1 MNVAVAIYQ
10 RKRDG
15 AFTWTTLGLGPFTK
29 TRRGTNVAKLKEQI
43 IDDLRRAVETC
54 APRDLPFFDLK
65 KGSRLHRIRLEVS
78 VSSEGRKRKV
88 TGPVPVVVEPRASGD
103 GRTIQIA
110 YHPDRPTEWFVL
122 DPVFGEE
129 EQVNVFFQHAWAE
142 LDADDVEELLT
153 DGKDLIR
160 AVAFSARPKTLLD
173 DVAAKKKGIW
183 DDLESDPAQKEKR
196 RKGTRVLSSIGVDRT
211 ARRTGDG
218 EGLGLPRSPYREQL
232 PMLLGPGAKGGR
244 RSTIV
249 VGPPASGKT
258 TVIERFIDDLLV
270 AEDYPSHR
278 NHDKVTHV
286 WEVTGKRIIA
296 GMSFVGEWEQRVTDL
311 VEDVRHRPII
321 LYVPDLCAFGRI
333 GQARDSTRALAD
345 VLRTPVARGE
355 VVILGE
361 ATEEQLARL
370 EQDSPTFAALF
381 ARVHVRESGA
391 EETFRM
397 LLGAARAIEAER
409 NFTFEPFALR
419 TLQELGGSLVAHRAM
434 PGKILELFARIVSR
448 TDPGE
453 PGQPPK
459 TMDADAIVASLAQLT
474 GLPPGLLDRSKPLE
488 RHEVE
493 EDLAARVMGQPTPVR
508 IAADL
513 VLKIRAGLGD
523 PRRPYGVH
531 LFTGPTGTGK
541 TELAKALAFTLY
553 GSEERLLR
561 FDMGEYG
568 AHDSA
573 SRLVGDAWQPDGLLT
588 RAIRE
593 QPFCVVLFD
602 EIEKAHPSVL
612 NLFLQ
617 LFEDGRLT
625 DAAGN
630 LATFHHAVIVMTSN
644 LGARAQAAVGFDSA
658 DQEQRLREGIAADV
672 AKAVREFFPPEL
684 FNRIDRVL
692 SFSPLTHDVA
702 IAVAEKELG
711 KLLSRRGLASR
722 HIFVRTNRAVV
733 EEIARVAF
741 QQSDGARSLKR
752 FLEDR
757 VGTLLGEE
765 IAAAPSAALRVMHL
779 FAGPREKA
787 GFRIEQ
793 EALVEAKPVIIRS
806 ALEPLLD
813 LPTEE
818 LAPHVQSALPVLD
831 AIEPELASISE
842 TIRARLAALHLEGV
856 FHLDALRSR
865 VRALHDRLEGL
876 LVTSRDMEREAI
888 ERRQAS
894 HDVFETGKKHDRRIR
909 RFRLFVEAPMDE
921 RAATRREL
929 LALLAEVHFLRRAL
943 RRGQDVTRHAA
954 LVELV
959 PLSPRS
965 AYLVP
970 LLETYMQ
977 VMTPPRLPPRGEI
990 EGWVAL
996 SNDEVAS
1003 GRGATSLIAH
1013 LAAHPITQV
1022 VAQLVGPCV
1031 ADLFEGETGTHLFEG
1046 HAIAPELVR
1055 VRVLPGDREPRT
1067 VVDDFVKA
1075 RALFDRS
1082 TGDVPRPD
1090 ALLPIVRRI
1099 RREDRDPPRPGS
1111 HTPTKLS
1118 IEDYE
1123 LAWADTI
1130 VVRDLASALSPL
1142 FLMRLSRED
1151 T

>member
-1 MNVAVAIYQ
+1 REGVYS
-10 RKRDG
+10 
-15 AFTWTTLGLGPFTK
+15 WTTLGLGPFTK

-43 IDDLRRAVETC
+43 IADLRKAVEAC
-54 APRDLPFFDLK
+54 APKDLPFFDLK
-65 KGSRLHRIRLEVS
+65 TGTHLDRVRLEVT
-78 VSSEGRKRKV
+78 VSTEGKKRRV
-88 TGPVPVVVEPRASGD
+88 AGPVPVIVEPRASGE
-103 GRTIQIA
+103 GRTLQIA
-110 YHPDRPTEWFVL
+110 YHPDRPAEWFVL
-122 DPVFGEE
+122 DPMLGEE
-129 EQVNVFFQHAWAE
+129 SQVNVFFQHAWAA
-142 LDADDVEELLT
+142 LDADDVEELFT

-160 AVAFSARPKTLLD
+160 GIAFSARPKTLLD

-183 DDLESDPAQKEKR
+183 DDLESDPAQKEKK

-211 ARRTGDG
+211 ARRSGDG
-218 EGLGLPRSPYREQL
+218 EGLGLPRAPYREQL

-249 VGPPASGKT
+249 VGAPGAGKT
-258 TVIERFIDDLLV
+258 TVIERFIDDLLI

-296 GMSFVGEWEQRVTDL
+296 GMAFVGEWEQRVSDL
-311 VEDVRHRPII
+311 VEDVRNRPII

-333 GQARDSTRALAD
+333 GQARDSTRSLAD

-370 EQDSPTFAALF
+370 EQDAPSFAAVF
-381 ARVHVRESGA
+381 ARVHVRESGP

-397 LLGAARAIEAER
+397 LLAAARAVESER
-409 NFTFEPFALR
+409 DVTFEPFALR
-419 TLQELGGSLVAHRAM
+419 TLQELGASLVAHRAM
-434 PGKILELFARIVSR
+434 PGKILELFARIIGR
-448 TDPGE
+448 ADQDAAQKG
-453 PGQPPK
+453 K
-459 TMDADAIVASLAQLT
+459 ALDADAIVAMLAQLT

-493 EDLAARVMGQPTPVR
+493 QDLAARVMGQPVAVQ

-541 TELAKALAFTLY
+541 TELAKALASTLY

-568 AHDSA
+568 ASDSA
-573 SRLVGDAWQPDGLLT
+573 SRLVGDAWNPDGLLT

-658 DQEQRLREGIAADV
+658 DQEERLREGIAADV

-692 SFSPLTHDVA
+692 SFSPLTHEIA

-711 KLLSRRGLASR
+711 KLLARRGLATR

-752 FLEDR
+752 YLEDR

-779 FAGPREKA
+779 FAGGA
-787 GFRIEQ
+787 
-793 EALVEAKPVIIRS
+793 EA
-806 ALEPLLD
+806 
-813 LPTEE
+813 
-818 LAPHVQSALPVLD
+818 
-831 AIEPELASISE
+831 
-842 TIRARLAALHLEGV
+842 
-856 FHLDALRSR
+856 
-865 VRALHDRLEGL
+865 
-876 LVTSRDMEREAI
+876 
-888 ERRQAS
+888 
-894 HDVFETGKKHDRRIR
+894 
-909 RFRLFVEAPMDE
+909 
-921 RAATRREL
+921 
-929 LALLAEVHFLRRAL
+929 
-943 RRGQDVTRHAA
+943 
-954 LVELV
+954 
-959 PLSPRS
+959 
-965 AYLVP
+965 
-970 LLETYMQ
+970 
-977 VMTPPRLPPRGEI
+977 
-990 EGWVAL
+990 
-996 SNDEVAS
+996 
-1003 GRGATSLIAH
+1003 
-1013 LAAHPITQV
+1013 
-1022 VAQLVGPCV
+1022 
-1031 ADLFEGETGTHLFEG
+1031 
-1046 HAIAPELVR
+1046 
-1055 VRVLPGDREPRT
+1055 
-1067 VVDDFVKA
+1067 
-1075 RALFDRS
+1075 
-1082 TGDVPRPD
+1082 
-1090 ALLPIVRRI
+1090 
-1099 RREDRDPPRPGS
+1099 
-1111 HTPTKLS
+1111 
-1118 IEDYE
+1118 
-1123 LAWADTI
+1123 
-1130 VVRDLASALSPL
+1130 
-1142 FLMRLSRED
+1142 
-1151 T
+1151 